1 MLLIMSGSYVQQEL
15 GAEFGSIPP
24 SFLPLAN
31 KRLFKHQVSL
41 GHDGHAIYLVLPED
55 FVFDKHD
62 YEWLLRNKV
71 TMIPVDSNLTLGQA
85 IVTAWNLI
93 GDKDDKGLQ
102 LLFGDTLFKKIP
114 AGDDLVAISHS
125 DDNYQWSFFYETELR
140 AVSREDNKNVICGYF
155 SFSKPNF
162 FIRELVTSKF
172 DFTAALKKYHDSYS
186 LASIYVSDWLD
197 FGHINTYYKSKVQY
211 TTQRAFNELCITTK
225 SVIKSSSNE
234 SKIEAESKW
243 FETIPGELKIYTPML
258 LEPFDHIRKSY
269 KLEYLYNTTLN
280 ELFVFSRLPNNILT
294 NILISCLDFIDLCK
308 EYHSIDTDKNILQDL
323 FYEKTIERVSKYI
336 TDLNIDP
343 NAKWNFNNNISV
355 SINDILYDTN
365 KFIPSEL
372 QYKTIMHGDL
382 CFSNI
387 IFNFRTGRIQVFDPR
402 GLNHSGEISIYGD
415 FRYDIAKL
423 SHSILGLYDWIIA
436 GYYIINKKNKTH
448 SIEFKINIDNKLF
461 EIQSTFVSIIKEK
474 YSISE
479 KSLYAM
485 QIHLFLSMLPLHS
498 DDKKGKMHYLLMH
511 LDYMKFLRR
520 LQYDYNSNGG
530 DEFAFFQGW
539 IFQTKIYA

>member
-269 KLEYLYNTTLN
+269 KLEY
-280 ELFVFSRLPNNILT
+280 
-294 NILISCLDFIDLCK
+294 
-308 EYHSIDTDKNILQDL
+308 
-323 FYEKTIERVSKYI
+323 
-336 TDLNIDP
+336 
-343 NAKWNFNNNISV
+343 W
-355 SINDILYDTN
+355 
-365 KFIPSEL
+365 
-372 QYKTIMHGDL
+372 
-382 CFSNI
+382 
-387 IFNFRTGRIQVFDPR
+387 
-402 GLNHSGEISIYGD
+402 
-415 FRYDIAKL
+415 
-423 SHSILGLYDWIIA
+423 
-436 GYYIINKKNKTH
+436 
-448 SIEFKINIDNKLF
+448 
-461 EIQSTFVSIIKEK
+461 
-474 YSISE
+474 
-479 KSLYAM
+479 
-485 QIHLFLSMLPLHS
+485 
-498 DDKKGKMHYLLMH
+498 
-511 LDYMKFLRR
+511 
-520 LQYDYNSNGG
+520 
-530 DEFAFFQGW
+530 
-539 IFQTKIYA
+539 

>member
-461 EIQSTFVSIIKEK
+461 EIQSIFVSIIKEK

-498 DDKKGKMHYLLMH
+498 DDKKRQDAL
-511 LDYMKFLRR
+511 FANAFR
-520 LQYDYNSNGG
+520 LY
-530 DEFAFFQGW
+530 E
-539 IFQTKIYA
+539 IFKEAAV